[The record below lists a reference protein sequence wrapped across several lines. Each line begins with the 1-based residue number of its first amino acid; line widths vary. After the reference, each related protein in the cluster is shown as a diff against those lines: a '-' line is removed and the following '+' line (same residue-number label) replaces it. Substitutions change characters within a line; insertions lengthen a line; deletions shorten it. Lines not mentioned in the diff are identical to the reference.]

1 MTAYDQR
8 RQPMIH
14 VLYHAICDDG
24 FGAAWVAWKQYGD
37 QATYTPVKYGDP
49 VPDIPT
55 GSAVFI
61 LDFSYPRDDL
71 ERLAERCK
79 VVVLDHHKTSQEALA
94 GLPFAHFDMERSGA
108 GMAWDYF
115 NPGTPRPLLIN
126 HIEDRDLWRF
136 ALEDTKQISS
146 GLRSYPM
153 DFETWDYYAY
163 GNVEELRAEGV
174 AIERYI
180 QRLCENLA
188 EDAHIEE
195 WPEGPVFVVNAPGQ
209 LTSELADYLLDAE
222 RYQGNQ
228 VLFVAAYKD
237 MVDRR
242 LWSLRSRGEFDVG
255 EVAKAR
261 GGGGHKNAAGFRS
274 AAIRSVMA

>member
-1 MTAYDQR
+1 
-8 RQPMIH
+8 MIH
-14 VLYHAICDDG
+14 VLYHANCDDG
-24 FGAAWVAWKQYGD
+24 FGAAWCAWLQYKD
-37 QATYTPVKYGDP
+37 QAVYTPVKYGDP
-49 VPDIPT
+49 VPMVAVGDT
-55 GSAVFI
+55 VFI

-79 VVVLDHHKTSQEALA
+79 VVVLDHHKTAQEDLA
-94 GLPFAHFDMERSGA
+94 GLPFAIFDMERSGA

-115 NPGTPRPLLIN
+115 REPAGRPPLIAA
-126 HIEDRDLWRF
+126 IEDRDLWRF
-136 ALEDTKQISS
+136 ALPGTKRISS

-153 DFETWDYYAY
+153 DFDIWHSLMYAT
-163 GNVEELRAEGV
+163 GNLEQEGE

-188 EDAHIEE
+188 EDAYIAE
-195 WPEGPVFVVNAPGQ
+195 WSEGPVLVVNAPGQ
-209 LTSELADYLLDAE
+209 LTSELADYLLEME

-237 MVDRR
+237 MADRR
-242 LWSLRSRGEFDVG
+242 LWSLRSRGDFDVG

-274 AAIRSVMA
+274 AAIKSVMA

>member
-1 MTAYDQR
+1 
-8 RQPMIH
+8 MIH
-14 VLYHAICDDG
+14 VLYHAACDDG
-24 FGAAWVAWKQYGD
+24 FGAAWCAWKQFGD
-37 QATYTPVKYGDP
+37 QGKYTPVKYGDP

-55 GSAVFI
+55 GSTVYI

-79 VVVLDHHKTSQEALA
+79 VRVLDHHKTAQEELA
-94 GLPFAHFDMERSGA
+94 GLPFADFDMERSGA
-108 GMAWDYF
+108 GMAWDAF
-115 NPGTPRPLLIN
+115 NGDAPRPPLID
-126 HIEDRDLWRF
+126 HVEDRDLWRF
-136 ALEDTKQISS
+136 RLEGTKQVSS

-153 DFETWDYYAY
+153 EFEIWDSFAY
-163 GNVEELRAEGV
+163 TVDRLRTEGFS
-174 AIERYI
+174 IERYI
-180 QRLCENLA
+180 RRLCEDLA

-237 MVDRR
+237 MADRV
-242 LWSLRSRGEFDVG
+242 LWSLRSRGDFDVG

-274 AAIRSVMA
+274 AAIRHVMS

>member
-1 MTAYDQR
+1 
-8 RQPMIH
+8 MIH
-14 VLYHAICDDG
+14 VLYHGSCDDG
-24 FGAAWVAWKQYGD
+24 FGAAWCAWKHFGD
-37 QATYTPVKYGDP
+37 EATYTPVKYGDP
-49 VPDIPT
+49 VPDMPL
-55 GSAVFI
+55 GAVVYI

-79 VVVLDHHKTSQEALA
+79 VVVLDHHKTSQEDLA
-94 GLPFAHFDMERSGA
+94 GLPFAIFDMERSGA

-115 NPGTPRPLLIN
+115 RGPAGRPPLIAA
-126 HIEDRDLWRF
+126 IEDRDLWRF
-136 ALEDTKQISS
+136 ALPGTKRISS

-153 DFETWDYYAY
+153 DFDLWDRLMYAT
-163 GNVEELRAEGV
+163 GNLEQEGE

-209 LTSELADYLLDAE
+209 LTSELADYLLDTTL
-222 RYQGNQ
+222 RYHYGNQ

-237 MVDRR
+237 MADRR
-242 LWSLRSRGEFDVG
+242 LWSLRSRGDFDVG

-274 AAIRSVMA
+274 AAIKSVMA

>member
-1 MTAYDQR
+1 
-8 RQPMIH
+8 MIH
-14 VLYHAICDDG
+14 VLYHASCDDG
-24 FGAAWVAWKQYGD
+24 FGAAWCAWKHFGEHED
-37 QATYTPVKYGDP
+37 ISVTYTPVKYGDP

-55 GSAVFI
+55 GSSVYI

-79 VVVLDHHKTSQEALA
+79 VLVLDHHKTSQEALA
-94 GLPFAHFDMERSGA
+94 GLPFAHFDLDRSGA
-108 GMAWDYF
+108 GMAWDHF
-115 NPGTPRPLLIN
+115 NWDSPRPPLID
-126 HIEDRDLWRF
+126 HIEDRDLWLF
-136 ALEDTKQISS
+136 ALDGTKQISS

-153 DFETWDYYAY
+153 EFGIWDSFAY
-163 GNVEELRAEGV
+163 SVDRLRAEGFS
-174 AIERYI
+174 IERYI

-188 EDAHIEE
+188 EDAHIET

-222 RYQGNQ
+222 QFQGNQ
-228 VLFVAAYKD
+228 VLFVASYKD
-237 MVDRR
+237 MSDRR
-242 LWSLRSRGEFDVG
+242 LWSLRSRGDFDVG

-274 AAIRSVMA
+274 PAVKAVMA